1 MSNNKGKL
9 VKKILIEGT
18 ITAKTG
24 LHIGGSSVGMS
35 IGGADA
41 TVVRN
46 PLTNEPYIPGSSLKG
61 KMRSLLE
68 KVQGKFGPQQDRNI
82 VNSPNINFE
91 KIEENDSDEIKK
103 WKNDVNLIIKIF
115 GTMPEKIKG
124 TDEVPSRLIVRDC
137 ELGGIV
143 EDGKIITREE
153 GGVKKLFESKNTDMP
168 YTEVKTEVVI
178 DRITSA
184 ATPRQLERVP
194 AGAVFNMRMIL
205 NVYDG
210 DEEKAMLDK
219 IFEGLA
225 LVQNDYLGGKGT
237 RGSGEV
243 DIKVT
248 NVKFKKKKH
257 YEEGTGWQVYEK
269 YEVKTGNEIK
279 ENGKLIIPEELDGR
293 TNTTKGWKWKH
304 IN

>member
-1 MSNNKGKL
+1 MNNNKGQL
-9 VKKILIEGT
+9 VKKILIEGL

-46 PLTNEPYIPGSSLKG
+46 PITNEPYIPGSSLKG

-68 KVQGKFGPQQDRNI
+68 KLQGKFGPDQDKNI
-82 VNSPNINFE
+82 IHSPNVVFE
-91 KIEENDSDEIKK
+91 EIKEDDSDEIKK
-103 WKNDVNLIIKIF
+103 WKNEVNTIIKVF
-115 GTMPEKIKG
+115 GTMPVEIKG
-124 TDEVPSRLIVRDC
+124 KDEVPSRVIVRDC
-137 ELGGIV
+137 ELAGIM
-143 EDGKIITREE
+143 ENGEFIDREN

-210 DEEKAMLDK
+210 DDEKAMLNK

-243 DIKVT
+243 DIKIKS
-248 NVKFKKKKH
+248 VKYKKKEN
-257 YEEGTGWQVYEK
+257 YENGEDWQEYGK
-269 YEVKTGNEIK
+269 DEVKDNNQDE
-279 ENGKLIIPEELDGR
+279 ENGSLEIPQELDGR
-293 TNTTKGWKWKH
+293 ETKEVK
-304 IN
+304 NENS

>member
-1 MSNNKGKL
+1 MSNNKTNNGKL
-9 VKKILIEGT
+9 LKKILIEGT

-68 KVQGKFGPQQDRNI
+68 KVEGEFGPSIGEHIQKGPLTEFVKAGNGRTQEDADRI
-82 VNSPNINFE
+82 
-91 KIEENDSDEIKK
+91 
-103 WKNDVNLIIKIF
+103 NLIVKIF

-124 TDEVPSRLIVRDC
+124 IEEVPSRLIVRDC
-137 ELGGIV
+137 ELTI
-143 EDGKIITREE
+143 KSKEE
-153 GGVKKLFESKNTDMP
+153 LVNSKDTDMP

-205 NVYDG
+205 NVYNG
-210 DEEKAMLDK
+210 DDEKAMLDK

-243 DIKVT
+243 DIKIT
-248 NVKFKKKKH
+248 NLMYKDK
-257 YEEGTGWQVYEK
+257 QVYEEAGNWK
-269 YEVKTGNEIK
+269 EYKNNNVK
-279 ENGKLIIPEELDGR
+279 IPDELK
-293 TNTTKGWKWKH
+293 N
-304 IN
+304 

>member
-1 MSNNKGKL
+1 MSNNNTNKGKL
-9 VKKILIEGT
+9 IKKILIEGT

-24 LHIGGSSVGMS
+24 LHIGGTNIGMS

-68 KVQGKFGPQQDRNI
+68 KVEGQFGPPI
-82 VNSPNINFE
+82 GE
-91 KIEENDSDEIKK
+91 HIKK
-103 WKNDVNLIIKIF
+103 GPLTEFVQPGNGLIEDDAKRINLIVKIF

-124 TDEVPSRLIVRDC
+124 QEEVPSRLIVRDC
-137 ELGGIV
+137 EL
-143 EDGKIITREE
+143 TRESAKE
-153 GGVKKLFESKNTDMP
+153 LENAKDTDMP
-168 YTEVKTEVVI
+168 FTEVKTEVVI

-210 DEEKAMLDK
+210 DEETEMLNK
-219 IFEGLA
+219 IFEGLV

-243 DIKVT
+243 DIKISRLKYKDKVA
-248 NVKFKKKKH
+248 
-257 YEEGTGWQVYEK
+257 YESHNDWKDFNNNSITIP
-269 YEVKTGNEIK
+269 NELK
-279 ENGKLIIPEELDGR
+279 
-293 TNTTKGWKWKH
+293 
-304 IN
+304 

>member
-1 MSNNKGKL
+1 MSNNKGQL

-46 PLTNEPYIPGSSLKG
+46 PITNEPYIPGSSLKG

-68 KVQGKFGPQQDRNI
+68 KIIGQPAFQYMTDQVKFGPRTKAIKDDENLNDDDSKNI
-82 VNSPNINFE
+82 Q
-91 KIEENDSDEIKK
+91 
-103 WKNDVNLIIKIF
+103 LILQIF
-115 GTMPEKIKG
+115 GTKPEDIK
-124 TDEVPSRLIVRDC
+124 TKDEPVSRLIVRDC
-137 ELGGIV
+137 ELEGII
-143 EDGKIITREE
+143 EDGNLITRDK

-210 DEEKAMLDK
+210 DDEKAMLDK

-243 DIKVT
+243 DIKVE
-248 NVKFKKKKH
+248 NLKFKDKDI
-257 YEEGTGWQVYEK
+257 YEK
-269 YEVKTGNEIK
+269 SETWK
-279 ENGKLIIPEELDGR
+279 EYNNSVTVPSEL
-293 TNTTKGWKWKH
+293 K
-304 IN
+304 

>member
-1 MSNNKGKL
+1 MNNGQL
-9 VKKILIEGT
+9 IKKILIEGT

-46 PLTNEPYIPGSSLKG
+46 PITNEPYIPGSSLKG

-68 KVQGKFGPQQDRNI
+68 KVEGKFGPPVGEHIQKGPLTEFVKEGNGL
-82 VNSPNINFE
+82 SKE
-91 KIEENDSDEIKK
+91 
-103 WKNDVNLIIKIF
+103 DVNRINLIVKVF

-124 TDEVPSRLIVRDC
+124 SNEIPSRLIVRDC
-137 ELGGIV
+137 EMHTDIV
-143 EDGKIITREE
+143 T
-153 GGVKKLFESKNTDMP
+153 KLSQSKDTDMP
-168 YTEVKTEVVI
+168 FTEVKTEVVI

-194 AGAVFNMRMIL
+194 AGAIFNMRLIL

-210 DEEKAMLDK
+210 DNEKEMLDK

-243 DIKVT
+243 KISVGKYADKQEYVT
-248 NVKFKKKKH
+248 GIYYKGKQD
-257 YEEGTGWQVYEK
+257 YESK
-269 YEVKTGNEIK
+269 NEWNKMNNI
-279 ENGKLIIPEELDGR
+279 EIPEELKPDR
-293 TNTTKGWKWKH
+293 TKTEEKK
-304 IN
+304 

>member
-1 MSNNKGKL
+1 MNNNKGQL

-46 PLTNEPYIPGSSLKG
+46 PITNEPYIPGSSLKG

-68 KVQGKFGPQQDRNI
+68 KVEGKFGPKQGDQINYSAYTQD
-82 VNSPNINFE
+82 P
-91 KIEENDSDEIKK
+91 DD
-103 WKNDVNLIIKIF
+103 LICRIF
-115 GTMPEKIKG
+115 GTTPEAMKDATKKSNSDKEQP
-124 TDEVPSRLIVRDC
+124 TSRLIVRDC
-137 ELGGIV
+137 EL
-143 EDGKIITREE
+143 EKTSAD
-153 GGVKKLFESKNTDMP
+153 KLATSKDTDMP

-205 NVYDG
+205 NVYNG
-210 DEEKAMLDK
+210 DDEKAMLDK

-243 DIKVT
+243 DIKVE
-248 NVKFKKKKH
+248 NLKFKDRD
-257 YEEGTGWQVYEK
+257 TYEK
-269 YEVKTGNEIK
+269 SETWKGYNNSVTV
-279 ENGKLIIPEELDGR
+279 PSEL
-293 TNTTKGWKWKH
+293 K
-304 IN
+304 

>member
-1 MSNNKGKL
+1 MSNNNGQL

-68 KVQGKFGPQQDRNI
+68 KVEGKFGPSIGEHIQKGPLTEFVKEGNGLTKEDAERI
-82 VNSPNINFE
+82 
-91 KIEENDSDEIKK
+91 
-103 WKNDVNLIIKIF
+103 NLIIKVF
-115 GTMPEKIKG
+115 GTMPEKIKDEKG
-124 TDEVPSRLIVRDC
+124 NRLEEVPSRLIVRDC
-137 ELGGIV
+137 EL
-143 EDGKIITREE
+143 ERESAQ
-153 GGVKKLFESKNTDMP
+153 KLANSKDTDMP

-205 NVYDG
+205 NVYNG
-210 DEEKAMLDK
+210 DNEKAMLDK

-243 DIKVT
+243 DIKVEQL
-248 NVKFKKKKH
+248 KYKDKKV
-257 YEEGTGWQVYEK
+257 YEEGGTWNNYQNNNVQ
-269 YEVKTGNEIK
+269 
-279 ENGKLIIPEELDGR
+279 IPDEL
-293 TNTTKGWKWKH
+293 K
-304 IN
+304 

>member
-1 MSNNKGKL
+1 MNNGQL
-9 VKKILIEGT
+9 IKKILIQGT

-24 LHIGGSSVGMS
+24 LHIGGNNVGLS

-68 KVQGKFGPQQDRNI
+68 KVEGKFGSKGIGDQ
-82 VNSPNINFE
+82 
-91 KIEENDSDEIKK
+91 IK
-103 WKNDVNLIIKIF
+103 NPPFTDDPDHIICKIF
-115 GTMPEKIKG
+115 GTMPEIMKATNKEQP
-124 TDEVPSRLIVRDC
+124 TSRLIVRDC
-137 ELGGIV
+137 DLLNKDALE
-143 EDGKIITREE
+143 K
-153 GGVKKLFESKNTDMP
+153 SKDTDMP

-205 NVYDG
+205 NIYYG
-210 DEEKAMLDK
+210 DDEKELLNK
-219 IFEGLA
+219 VFEGLA

-243 DIKVT
+243 DIKISEL
-248 NVKFKKKKH
+248 KYKDKKA
-257 YEEGTGWQVYEK
+257 YEEKSEWQDFDDKNKVD
-269 YEVKTGNEIK
+269 
-279 ENGKLIIPEELDGR
+279 IPIEL
-293 TNTTKGWKWKH
+293 KQE
-304 IN
+304 

>member
-1 MSNNKGKL
+1 MNNNNTNNGKL

-46 PLTNEPYIPGSSLKG
+46 PITNEPYIPGSSLKG

-68 KVQGKFGPQQDRNI
+68 KVEGKFGPSIGEHIQKGPLTEFVKEGNGVTKEDADRI
-82 VNSPNINFE
+82 
-91 KIEENDSDEIKK
+91 
-103 WKNDVNLIIKIF
+103 NLIVKIF
-115 GTMPEKIKG
+115 GTMPEKIKDEKG
-124 TDEVPSRLIVRDC
+124 NRLEEVPSRLIVRDC
-137 ELGGIV
+137 EL
-143 EDGKIITREE
+143 ERTSA
-153 GGVKKLFESKNTDMP
+153 VKLSSSKDTDMP

-205 NVYDG
+205 NVYHG
-210 DEEKAMLDK
+210 DDEKAMLDK
-219 IFEGLA
+219 IFEALA

-243 DIKVT
+243 DIKI
-248 NVKFKKKKH
+248 NKLMYKDKKV
-257 YEEGTGWQVYEK
+257 YEEAGTWNDYK
-269 YEVKTGNEIK
+269 NNDVK
-279 ENGKLIIPEELDGR
+279 IPAELY
-293 TNTTKGWKWKH
+293 N
-304 IN
+304 

>member
-1 MSNNKGKL
+1 MNGQL
-9 VKKILIEGT
+9 TKKILISGT

-24 LHIGGSSVGMS
+24 LHIGGNNVGLS

-68 KVQGKFGPQQDRNI
+68 KVYAVNGFGPSIGEHIQNGPFTEYLKAGNGLTEEQVKNL
-82 VNSPNINFE
+82 NS
-91 KIEENDSDEIKK
+91 
-103 WKNDVNLIIKIF
+103 IIDIF
-115 GTMPEKIKG
+115 GTMPEKMK
-124 TDEVPSRLIVRDC
+124 DEKKPTSRLIVRDC
-137 ELGGIV
+137 EMEKNSVI
-143 EDGKIITREE
+143 
-153 GGVKKLFESKNTDMP
+153 KLTSSKDTDMP
-168 YTEVKTEVVI
+168 FTEVKTEVVI

-210 DEEKAMLDK
+210 DNEKELLDK
-219 IFEGLA
+219 VFEGLA

-243 DIKVT
+243 DIKISPL
-248 NVKFKKKKH
+248 KYKDKKA
-257 YEEGTGWQVYEK
+257 YEEK
-269 YEVKTGNEIK
+269 S
-279 ENGKLIIPEELDGR
+279 
-293 TNTTKGWKWKH
+293 GWKDFEENSKVD
-304 IN
+304 IPAELKQEKSEEEKK

>member
-1 MSNNKGKL
+1 MTNNNGQL
-9 VKKILIEGT
+9 VKKILIEGI

-68 KVQGKFGPQQDRNI
+68 KVEGKFGPSIGEHIQKGPLTEFVKAENGLKQEDADRI
-82 VNSPNINFE
+82 
-91 KIEENDSDEIKK
+91 
-103 WKNDVNLIIKIF
+103 NLIVKIF

-124 TDEVPSRLIVRDC
+124 SEEVPSRLIVRDC
-137 ELGGIV
+137 EL
-143 EDGKIITREE
+143 EKTSAD
-153 GGVKKLFESKNTDMP
+153 KLASSKDTDMP

-194 AGAVFNMRMIL
+194 AGAMFNMRMIL
-205 NVYDG
+205 NVYNG
-210 DEEKAMLDK
+210 DDEKAMLDK

-243 DIKVT
+243 EIKISNLKQKEKEDYEQKKNWQEIKVK
-248 NVKFKKKKH
+248 VK
-257 YEEGTGWQVYEK
+257 
-269 YEVKTGNEIK
+269 EINK
-279 ENGKLIIPEELDGR
+279 ELTKDELIPAEL
-293 TNTTKGWKWKH
+293 KG
-304 IN
+304 

>member
-1 MSNNKGKL
+1 MSNNNTNNGQL

-68 KVQGKFGPQQDRNI
+68 KVEGKFGPSIGEFIKNGPLTEFVNEGNDLKKEDADRI
-82 VNSPNINFE
+82 
-91 KIEENDSDEIKK
+91 
-103 WKNDVNLIIKIF
+103 NLIVKIF

-124 TDEVPSRLIVRDC
+124 NEEVPSRLIVRDC
-137 ELGGIV
+137 EL
-143 EDGKIITREE
+143 ERESAA
-153 GGVKKLFESKNTDMP
+153 KLADSKDTDMP

-205 NVYDG
+205 NVYKG
-210 DEEKAMLDK
+210 DDEKAMLDK
-219 IFEGLA
+219 ILEGLV

-243 DIKVT
+243 DIKISQLQY
-248 NVKFKKKKH
+248 KDKKV
-257 YEEGTGWQVYEK
+257 YEEAGKWERYENK
-269 YEVKTGNEIK
+269 EVK
-279 ENGKLIIPEELDGR
+279 IPDELKNPDEH
-293 TNTTKGWKWKH
+293 N
-304 IN
+304 N

>member
-1 MSNNKGKL
+1 MSNNNTNKGKL
-9 VKKILIEGT
+9 IKKILIEGT

-35 IGGADA
+35 IGGVDA

-46 PLTNEPYIPGSSLKG
+46 PITNEPYIPGSSLKG

-68 KVQGKFGPQQDRNI
+68 KLEGEFGPHIGEHIQKGPLTTFVEGNE
-82 VNSPNINFE
+82 SA
-91 KIEENDSDEIKK
+91 
-103 WKNDVNLIIKIF
+103 NLIVKIF
-115 GTMPEKIKG
+115 GTMPEKIKDEEG
-124 TDEVPSRLIVRDC
+124 KRLEEVPSRLIVRDC
-137 ELGGIV
+137 EL
-143 EDGKIITREE
+143 ERTSAE
-153 GGVKKLFESKNTDMP
+153 KLAASKDTDMP

-210 DEEKAMLDK
+210 DDEKAMLDK

-243 DIKVT
+243 DIKI
-248 NVKFKKKKH
+248 NKLMYKDKKV
-257 YEEGTGWQVYEK
+257 YEEAGTWNDYK
-269 YEVKTGNEIK
+269 NNDVK
-279 ENGKLIIPEELDGR
+279 IPDELKNKR
-293 TNTTKGWKWKH
+293 LE
-304 IN
+304 

>member
-1 MSNNKGKL
+1 MSNNNGQL

-68 KVQGKFGPQQDRNI
+68 KVEGAFGPAIGEHIQKGPLTEFKTVGNGLTKEDVDRI
-82 VNSPNINFE
+82 
-91 KIEENDSDEIKK
+91 
-103 WKNDVNLIIKIF
+103 NLIVKIF
-115 GTMPEKIKG
+115 GTMPEKIKDEKG
-124 TDEVPSRLIVRDC
+124 NRLEEVPSRLIVRDC
-137 ELGGIV
+137 EL
-143 EDGKIITREE
+143 EK
-153 GGVKKLFESKNTDMP
+153 ESAKTLGNSKDTDMP

-205 NVYDG
+205 NVYNG
-210 DEEKAMLDK
+210 DDEKAMINK

-243 DIKVT
+243 DIKIT
-248 NVKFKKKKH
+248 QLKFKDKK
-257 YEEGTGWQVYEK
+257 VYEDA
-269 YEVKTGNEIK
+269 G
-279 ENGKLIIPEELDGR
+279 D
-293 TNTTKGWKWKH
+293 
-304 IN
+304 

>member
-1 MSNNKGKL
+1 MSNNNGKL
-9 VKKILIEGT
+9 VKKILIEGL

-46 PLTNEPYIPGSSLKG
+46 PITNEPYIPGSSLKG

-68 KVQGKFGPQQDRNI
+68 KVEGKFGPSIGEHIQKGPLTEFVKAGNGLT
-82 VNSPNINFE
+82 
-91 KIEENDSDEIKK
+91 EEDARRI
-103 WKNDVNLIIKIF
+103 NLIVKIF
-115 GTMPEKIKG
+115 GTMPEKIKDENG
-124 TDEVPSRLIVRDC
+124 NRIEEVPSRLIVRDC
-137 ELGGIV
+137 EMHQDSV
-143 EDGKIITREE
+143 T
-153 GGVKKLFESKNTDMP
+153 KLSQSKDTDMP
-168 YTEVKTEVVI
+168 FTEVKTEVVI

-210 DEEKAMLDK
+210 DNEKDMLEK

-243 DIKVT
+243 DIKIQ
-248 NVKFKKKKH
+248 KLLFKDKD
-257 YEEGTGWQVYEK
+257 TYEK
-269 YEVKTGNEIK
+269 SETWKDYNNSVT
-279 ENGKLIIPEELDGR
+279 IPDEL
-293 TNTTKGWKWKH
+293 KS
-304 IN
+304 

>member
-1 MSNNKGKL
+1 MENKNITIGQL

-24 LHIGGSSVGMS
+24 LHIGGSNVGLS

-68 KVQGKFGPQQDRNI
+68 KVYSINGFGPSIGEHIKNGPFTEYVKVENGITEEQAKSI
-82 VNSPNINFE
+82 NS
-91 KIEENDSDEIKK
+91 
-103 WKNDVNLIIKIF
+103 IIDIF
-115 GTMPEKIKG
+115 GTMPEKMKNEIKP
-124 TDEVPSRLIVRDC
+124 TSRLIVRDC
-137 ELGGIV
+137 EMKDTSVSALSN
-143 EDGKIITREE
+143 
-153 GGVKKLFESKNTDMP
+153 SKDTDMP

-184 ATPRQLERVP
+184 ATPRQVERVP

-205 NVYDG
+205 NVYYG
-210 DEEKAMLDK
+210 DSEKELLDK
-219 IFEGLA
+219 VFEGLA

-243 DIKVT
+243 DIKI
-248 NVKFKKKKH
+248 KELKYKDKKV
-257 YEEGTGWQVYEK
+257 YEEA
-269 YEVKTGNEIK
+269 GNWEEFSLKIK
-279 ENGKLIIPEELDGR
+279 ENGQEKELNKDNLIPAEL
-293 TNTTKGWKWKH
+293 K
-304 IN
+304 

>member
-1 MSNNKGKL
+1 MSNNNGQL

-68 KVQGKFGPQQDRNI
+68 KVEGKFGPSIGKDIQKGPLTEF
-82 VNSPNINFE
+82 V
-91 KIEENDSDEIKK
+91 KAENGLTQEDANRI
-103 WKNDVNLIIKIF
+103 NLIVKIF
-115 GTMPEKIKG
+115 GTMPEKIKN
-124 TDEVPSRLIVRDC
+124 TVDVPSRLIVRDC
-137 ELGGIV
+137 ELERVIANQ
-143 EDGKIITREE
+143 
-153 GGVKKLFESKNTDMP
+153 LANSKDTDMP

-205 NVYDG
+205 NVYNG
-210 DEEKAMLDK
+210 DDEKAMLDK
-219 IFEGLA
+219 ILEGLA

-243 DIKVT
+243 DIKIAQLKYKDK
-248 NVKFKKKKH
+248 N
-257 YEEGTGWQVYEK
+257 VYENA
-269 YEVKTGNEIK
+269 GNWTDYSN
-279 ENGKLIIPEELDGR
+279 NGFKIPDELK
-293 TNTTKGWKWKH
+293 N
-304 IN
+304 